1 MTSIIYHSSSFEDMV
16 RIVNLLNFKITELEK
31 KIHVLENNSPNYYN
45 NEIILDDNIFKS
57 IPVNAPQLTR
67 QNAFIINI

>member
-16 RIVNLLNFKITELEK
+16 RIINLLNFKITELEK
-31 KIHVLENNSPNYYN
+31 KIHVLENNSSNYYN

-57 IPVNAPQLTR
+57 IPVNAPKLTR
-67 QNAFIINI
+67 QNAFSIDI

>member
-16 RIVNLLNFKITELEK
+16 RIVNLLNFKITELKK

>member
-1 MTSIIYHSSSFEDMV
+1 MTSIIYHSSCFEDMV

-31 KIHVLENNSPNYYN
+31 KIHVLENNLPNYYN

-57 IPVNAPQLTR
+57 IPAVSYTHLTLPTKR
-67 QNAFIINI
+67 IV

>member
-1 MTSIIYHSSSFEDMV
+1 MTSIIYHSSCFEDMV

-31 KIHVLENNSPNYYN
+31 KIHVLENNLPNYYN

>member
-1 MTSIIYHSSSFEDMV
+1 MTCIIYDSSSFEDMV
-16 RIVNLLNFKITELEK
+16 RIVNLLNFKITKLEK